1 MIDSLCQGRKE
12 EPAEGGE
19 GDGGEGMDASS
30 VLTAAAAGMRRQ
42 RLTFALESTR
52 PGEGG
57 GLVGVGA
64 GGFGGGTHLRV
75 EYRRPEAGPGVK
87 TSVRTNEIQ
96 PRHKIFQSPPRQTKK
111 TFGFVVYVQR
121 PPVATVRNFTT
132 CRPKW
137 GWGWGWGWGV
147 MSATR
152 RRRQVKV
159 KSGSSLMSRGRG
171 RATRRSWSSP
181 APPSSSASS
190 YWRTSLA
197 IRLSSPD

>member
-1 MIDSLCQGRKE
+1 MPWRAPDRGRE
-12 EPAEGGE
+12 E
-19 GDGGEGMDASS
+19 
-30 VLTAAAAGMRRQ
+30 
-42 RLTFALESTR
+42 
-52 PGEGG
+52 

-75 EYRRPEAGPGVK
+75 EYRRPEAGPGDE

-111 TFGFVVYVQR
+111 RLALWFMYSDLQWRQSGTSPHAGQSGVGVGAGEGEGR
-121 PPVATVRNFTT
+121 
-132 CRPKW
+132 
-137 GWGWGWGWGV
+137 GV

-159 KSGSSLMSRGRG
+159 KSGSSLVSRGRG

-181 APPSSSASS
+181 APPSSSASG

>member
-1 MIDSLCQGRKE
+1 MPWRAPDRGRE
-12 EPAEGGE
+12 E
-19 GDGGEGMDASS
+19 
-30 VLTAAAAGMRRQ
+30 
-42 RLTFALESTR
+42 
-52 PGEGG
+52 

-75 EYRRPEAGPGVK
+75 EYRRPEAGPGDE

-111 TFGFVVYVQR
+111 NVWLCGLCT
-121 PPVATVRNFTT
+121 ATSSGDSPELHHMQAKV
-132 CRPKW
+132 
-137 GWGWGWGWGV
+137 GLGLGLEGV
-147 MSATR
+147 MSETR

-159 KSGSSLMSRGRG
+159 KSGSSLVSRGRG

-181 APPSSSASS
+181 APPSSSASG

>member
-12 EPAEGGE
+12 EPAEGGK
-19 GDGGEGMDASS
+19 GDGGEGVDASS
-30 VLTAAAAGMRRQ
+30 ALTAAAAGMRRQ

-57 GLVGVGA
+57 GLAGVRA

-75 EYRRPEAGPGVK
+75 EYRRPEAGPGVEI
-87 TSVRTNEIQ
+87 SVRTNKIQ

-111 TFGFVVYVQR
+111 RLALWFMYSDLQWRQSGTSPHAGQSGVGVGARGRGGLCQR
-121 PPVATVRNFTT
+121 PGA
-132 CRPKW
+132 
-137 GWGWGWGWGV
+137 GV
-147 MSATR
+147 KSR
-152 RRRQVKV
+152 
-159 KSGSSLMSRGRG
+159 SGSSLVSRGRG

>member
-1 MIDSLCQGRKE
+1 MIDSLCQGRK
-12 EPAEGGE
+12 GGE
-19 GDGGEGMDASS
+19 GDGGEGVDASS
-30 VLTAAAAGMRRQ
+30 ALTAAAAGMRRQ

-57 GLVGVGA
+57 GAGGGWGRGVWRRDPPTGRVPATRGGTRRRDRCANERNPAQAQNFSKPAPTNKKKRLALWFMYSDLQWRQSGTSPHAGQSGVGVGA
-64 GGFGGGTHLRV
+64 GVGGVG
-75 EYRRPEAGPGVK
+75 
-87 TSVRTNEIQ
+87 
-96 PRHKIFQSPPRQTKK
+96 
-111 TFGFVVYVQR
+111 
-121 PPVATVRNFTT
+121 
-132 CRPKW
+132 
-137 GWGWGWGWGV
+137 GV

-159 KSGSSLMSRGRG
+159 KSGSSLVSRGRG

-181 APPSSSASS
+181 TPPSSSASG